1 MTLSILIV
9 DDDLQGLG
17 ATKKILERA
26 GNTVFSSANGR
37 EALGVVAQQSIDLVI
52 TDLRMPEMNGMDL
65 VRELKRSHPDL
76 PFLVMTAFGRVDE
89 AVWLMKVGAVDFL
102 EKPFSKDQLL
112 DAIQKVQKTRSS
124 ATSSTYWLGESSV
137 AKKLDTEVSQVSRS
151 DATVL
156 LQGESGTGKDV
167 IAKEIHRRSQRAQA
181 PFVAINV
188 AAIPE
193 SLLEAE
199 LFGVEKGAYTGAS
212 SRPGLFESANG
223 GSLFLD
229 EIAELPLGLQPKIL
243 RALEDRRAR
252 RLGSNSEYS
261 FDVRVLAATNRNL
274 KEMVSAQTF
283 RSDLYFRLDVLGI
296 VLPSV
301 RDRRDDLIPF
311 VREFLSQRCSAS
323 QKESRDL
330 GEPVVR
336 AILDYDW
343 PGNWR
348 EVKNALERALALSSS
363 GDVEVEHLPRAPRA
377 PGSMVDSVKIPV
389 GSSLRA
395 AESIL
400 FEEALIRADGDR
412 AKAAQFLGIH
422 ERTIYRWLKQ
432 KTQPNEWSNEPNGS
446 DQMDQT

>member
-1 MTLSILIV
+1 MTLSVLIV
-9 DDDLQGLG
+9 DDDPQGLE
-17 ATKKILERA
+17 ATRKILERSGYA
-26 GNTVFSSANGR
+26 VTSATSGR
-37 EALGVVAQQSIDLVI
+37 EALVVVAKLGVDLVV
-52 TDLRMPEMNGMDL
+52 TDLRMPEMNGLDL
-65 VRELKRSHPDL
+65 VRELKKSYPEL

-112 DAIQKVQKTRSS
+112 DAIKKVQKSLPPKNLGQ
-124 ATSSTYWLGESSV
+124 YWLGASIA
-137 AKKLDTEVSQVSRS
+137 AKRLDTEVSQVSRS

-167 IAKEIHRRSQRAQA
+167 IAKEIHRRSLRAAA
-181 PFVAINV
+181 PFVAINC

-199 LFGVEKGAYTGAS
+199 LFGVEKGAYTGATA
-212 SRPGLFESANG
+212 RPGLFESANG

-252 RLGSNSEYS
+252 RLGSNAEYS
-261 FDVRVLAATNRNL
+261 FDVRVLAATNRSL
-274 KEMVSAQTF
+274 KDMVRDQSF

-301 RDRRDDLIPF
+301 RDRREDLLPF
-311 VREFLSQRCSAS
+311 VKDYLMQRFGND
-323 QKESRDL
+323 QVRDL
-330 GEPVVR
+330 TDDVER
-336 AILDYDW
+336 ALLNYDW

-348 EVKNALERALALSSS
+348 EVKNAVERALALSMS
-363 GDVEVEHLPRAPRA
+363 GEIQVDHLPQATRIPDA
-377 PGSMVDSVKIPV
+377 VIDSVKIPV

-400 FEEALIRADGDR
+400 FEEALARADGDR

-432 KTQPNEWSNEPNGS
+432 KSQSNEWSNEPNGL
-446 DQMDQT
+446 DQPDQF